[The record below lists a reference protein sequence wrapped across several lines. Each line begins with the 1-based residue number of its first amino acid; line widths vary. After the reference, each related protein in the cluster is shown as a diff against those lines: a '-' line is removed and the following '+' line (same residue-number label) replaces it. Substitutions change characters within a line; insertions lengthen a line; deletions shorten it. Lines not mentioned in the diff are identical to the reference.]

1 MIKDPVTS
9 WSEVLRIANEYEP
22 GGWCFRGES
31 KFGRPLKTSLEKHA
45 IDRWGRDWGEL
56 PAIEKGLLRRFKREA
71 HLYVNKEPSDD
82 DLMGWLSL
90 IRHHE
95 GPTRLQDWTFSF
107 MVALFFAVSGAKPGR
122 PFSVWAINHNWIR
135 GAAESQLS
143 GLANSLL
150 QNDPNAKDPK
160 TVKEIVDAD
169 EPKPLVYPLNPMR
182 MNRRLVLQQGVFL
195 VPGQLC
201 APFMDN
207 LNAMPDS
214 ESNVHEIAFSSE
226 LVFKQ
231 DVIRQ
236 LLAMNISSST
246 LFPGLDGFA
255 RTLTALIPFPE
266 LRVTDEPGVE

>member
-1 MIKDPVTS
+1 MKDPVDS
-9 WSEVLRIANEYEP
+9 WNEVLQIADEFKA
-22 GGWCFRGES
+22 GTWCFRGEAKRGS
-31 KFGRPLKTSLEKHA
+31 PLKTSLENHA
-45 IDRWGRDWGEL
+45 IDRWGRDWREL

-71 HLYVNKEPSDD
+71 HLYVNKEPADN

-95 GPTRLQDWTFSF
+95 GPTRLLDWTYSF

-122 PFSVWAINHNWIR
+122 EFAVWAINLSWLR
-135 GAAESQLS
+135 EKAEAQLS
-143 GLANSLL
+143 ESARLQL

-160 TVKEIVDAD
+160 TVKEILDAD
-169 EPKPLVYPLNPMR
+169 RPQPLVYPLNPMR
-182 MNRRLVLQQGVFL
+182 MNRRLILQQGVFL

-201 APFMDN
+201 ASFMDN
-207 LNAMPDS
+207 LEALPQH
-214 ESNVHEIAFSSE
+214 ESNVREIPLSGSLE
-226 LVFKQ
+226 FKK
-231 DVIRQ
+231 DVVRQ

-255 RTLTALIPFPE
+255 RTLSALIPFPE